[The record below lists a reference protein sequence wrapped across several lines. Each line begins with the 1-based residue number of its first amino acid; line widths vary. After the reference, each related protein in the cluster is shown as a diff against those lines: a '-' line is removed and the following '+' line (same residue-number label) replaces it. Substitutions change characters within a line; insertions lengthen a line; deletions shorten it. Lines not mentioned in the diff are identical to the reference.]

1 MLTWDNF
8 KYVFVEGA
16 AVPWFPVNGE
26 IKDSCNVEEVLE
38 AIDRMY
44 LATLNAFVYE
54 AVNNNAYYAP
64 NGAALGGDKVW
75 PNHCKKNTLPL
86 HKGYLGGNLCSFR
99 TATDVVVELVTKLPD
114 NFKGKEYQNYK
125 GHFWYTVND
134 DLVECEL
141 YAAISPTTDQTKLG
155 KE

>member
-8 KYVFVEGA
+8 KYVFVENA
-16 AVPWFPVNGE
+16 IIPWFPVDGE
-26 IKDSCNVEEVLE
+26 IKDSCSVDEALE

-64 NGAALGGDKVW
+64 NGTALGSDKVW
-75 PNHCKKNTLPL
+75 PNHCNKNTLHL
-86 HKGYLGGNLCSFR
+86 HKGYLGGNLASFR
-99 TATDVVVELVTKLPD
+99 AADDVVVELVTKLPD

-125 GHFWYTVND
+125 GHFWYTVNG

>member
-1 MLTWDNF
+1 MLTWGNF
-8 KYVFVEGA
+8 KYVFVEDA
-16 AVPWFPVNGE
+16 AIPWFPVNGE

-64 NGAALGGDKVW
+64 NGTALGSDKVW
-75 PNHCKKNTLPL
+75 SKPCKKNTLTL
-86 HKGYLGGNLCSFR
+86 HKGYLGGNLASFR
-99 TATDVVVELVTKLPD
+99 AADDIVVELVTKLPN

-125 GHFWYTVND
+125 GHFWYTVNG
-134 DLVECEL
+134 DLVECQL
-141 YAAISPTTDQTKLG
+141 YAAISPTTDQPKLG